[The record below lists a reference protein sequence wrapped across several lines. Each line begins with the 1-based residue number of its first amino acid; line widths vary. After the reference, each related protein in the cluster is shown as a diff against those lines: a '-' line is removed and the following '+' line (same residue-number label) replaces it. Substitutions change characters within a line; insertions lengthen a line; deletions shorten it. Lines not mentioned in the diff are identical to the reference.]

1 MTHQEIEKRINL
13 LRMQL
18 TGVLHEDA
26 KVRDEIHGLELKLR
40 GVERITLKPPTKGCT
55 SCGS

>member
-1 MTHQEIEKRINL
+1 MK
-13 LRMQL
+13 L

-26 KVRDEIHGLELKLR
+26 KIRDQIYSLELKLK
-40 GVERITLKPPTKGCT
+40 GVERITLKPPPRGCT

>member
-1 MTHQEIEKRINL
+1 MK
-13 LRMQL
+13 L

-26 KVRDEIHGLELKLR
+26 KIRDQIYSLELKLK
-40 GVERITLKPPTKGCT
+40 GVERITLKPPRGCT

>member
-1 MTHQEIEKRINL
+1 
-13 LRMQL
+13 MQL

-26 KVRDEIHGLELKLR
+26 KVRDEIHSLELKLR
-40 GVERITLKPPTKGCT
+40 GVERITLKPRNCT